1 MTGGDDLF
9 PIMLPG
15 GGGTIRQDAADLRRA
30 KVPFIV
36 IGVPWSLIAPHE
48 AQAQINHGQTLRR
61 LAERGGLAA
70 SEVVAVLTD
79 RRFQIMSEIDAARQL
94 IALLTASV
102 ESGAN
107 R

>member
-9 PIMLPG
+9 PIRLPG
-15 GGGTIRQDAADLRRA
+15 GGGTI
-30 KVPFIV
+30 
-36 IGVPWSLIAPHE
+36 PHE